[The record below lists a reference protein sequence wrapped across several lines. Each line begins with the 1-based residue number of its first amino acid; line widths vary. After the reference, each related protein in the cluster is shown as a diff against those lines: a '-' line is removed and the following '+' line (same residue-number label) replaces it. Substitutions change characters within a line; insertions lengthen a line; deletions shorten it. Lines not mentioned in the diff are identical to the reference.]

1 MFCEGFY
8 LHTLIVFTFTRA
20 ENKLLI
26 AFYLFGWLGPQ
37 IPVGLYAGFRGSDSD
52 PGESQE

>member
-20 ENKLLI
+20 ESKLLL
-26 AFYLFGWLGPQ
+26 AFYIFGWLGPM
-37 IPVGLYAGFRGSDSD
+37 IPIGLYAGFRATD
-52 PGESQE
+52 EFENEK